1 MTEYDLSRTTGQCSV
16 TGEPF
21 DVDEDFY
28 TAVLETP
35 EGLERRDISLNA
47 WEGPPDGTLCHFKTR
62 LPQKDAPP
70 KTFVDDNV
78 LIDIF
83 LNLSDA
89 QETAKVRFR
98 FVLSLILL
106 RKRLLKY
113 EKTIRRDDG
122 EFWEMRLTRD
132 KSLHRIFNPSLSE
145 AEIQTLS
152 AQLTVVLHEHLAGE
166 AEDVHESDQA
176 EPQQDS
182 TARADLPEAEG
193 TPS

>member
-16 TGEPF
+16 TGRPF
-21 DVDEDFY
+21 DIDEDFY
-28 TAVLETP
+28 TVVLESP
-35 EGLERRDISLNA
+35 QGLQRRDISLHA
-47 WEGPPDGTLCHFKTR
+47 WEGPPEGTLCHFKTH
-62 LPQKDAPP
+62 LPPKDAPP

-78 LIDIF
+78 LVDIF

-89 QETAKVRFR
+89 QETAKLRFR

-113 EKTIRRDDG
+113 EKTIRQDDG

-152 AQLTVVLHEHLAGE
+152 RELKVVLHQHLAGE
-166 AEDVHESDQA
+166 AEDMQASGQA

-182 TARADLPEAEG
+182 TARAALPEAEG